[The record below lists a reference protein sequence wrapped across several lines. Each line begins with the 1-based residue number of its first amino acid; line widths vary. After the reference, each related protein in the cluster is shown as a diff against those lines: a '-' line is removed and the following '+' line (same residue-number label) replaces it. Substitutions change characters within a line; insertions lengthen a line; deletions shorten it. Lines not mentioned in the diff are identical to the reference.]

1 MFEFTLS
8 PEPTKA
14 EISGGLYDVVI
25 IGAGAAGLTT
35 AIYTARDGMKTLILE
50 REGAGGLA
58 ATTEM
63 IENYPGFPDGI
74 NGMELLDRFRR
85 QAERFGAEI
94 VEFDEV
100 IKVAPIE
107 AGKIEV
113 HTEGGQVYTGKTVV
127 VATGSRPK
135 KLNIPGENEFYGR
148 GVSYCATCDGPFF
161 KDKNVVIIGAGNSG
175 LQEGLQVLEYAKHVT
190 FLEFLPYT
198 RAERILQD
206 RVKNHPKSTLL
217 FNRQVMAVQGDKTV
231 TGVVAVD
238 RETKEE
244 HVYPADGVFIYVGYS
259 PYSAFVAD
267 LVETNKWGYIITDEK
282 MRTKIAGL
290 YAIGDVRADN
300 PAQLSVSVGDGAK
313 AALAIRD
320 FILELQG

>member
-1 MFEFTLS
+1 MFDFIIS
-8 PEPTKA
+8 PEPSKTT
-14 EISGGLYDVVI
+14 ISGGVYDVVI

-35 AIYTARDGMKTLILE
+35 AIYTARDGLKTLVLE

-74 NGMELLDRFRR
+74 NGADLLDRFRQ

-94 VEFDEV
+94 IEFDEV
-100 IKVAPIE
+100 VKVNPLK
-107 AGKIEV
+107 AGEIEV

-127 VATGSRPK
+127 IATGSQPK
-135 KLNIPGENEFYGR
+135 KLNIPGEKEFYGR
-148 GVSYCATCDGPFF
+148 GLSYCATCDGPFF
-161 KDKNVVIIGAGNSG
+161 KDKDVVIIGAGNSG

-198 RAERILQD
+198 RAEQILQD
-206 RVKNHPKSTLL
+206 RVKSHPKSTLL
-217 FNRQVMAVQGDKTV
+217 FNQQVTAIQGEKTV
-231 TGVVAVD
+231 TGVLVVD

-244 HVYPADGVFIYVGYS
+244 RVYPTDGVFIYVGYS

-267 LVETNKWGYIITDEK
+267 LVETNKWGYIFTDEK
-282 MRTKIAGL
+282 MRTKIPGL

-300 PAQLSVSVGDGAK
+300 PAQLSVSVGDGTK

-320 FILELQG
+320 FILEL

>member
-35 AIYTARDGMKTLILE
+35 AIYTARDGLKTLVLE

-74 NGMELLDRFRR
+74 NGAELLDRFRR

-100 IKVAPIE
+100 VKVNPIE

-127 VATGSRPK
+127 VATGSQPK
-135 KLNIPGENEFYGR
+135 KLDIPGEKEFYGR

-161 KDKNVVIIGAGNSG
+161 KDKNVIIIGAGNSG
-175 LQEGLQVLEYAKHVT
+175 LQEGLQVLEYARHVT

-198 RAERILQD
+198 RAEHILQE
-206 RVKNHPKSTLL
+206 RVKSHPKSALL
-217 FNRQVMAVQGDKTV
+217 FNQQVTAIQGDKTV
-231 TGVVAVD
+231 TGVVAVN

-244 HVYPADGVFIYVGYS
+244 HVYPTDGVFIYVGYS
-259 PYSAFVAD
+259 PYSAFVGD

-282 MRTKIAGL
+282 MRAKIPGL

-320 FILELQG
+320 FIQELQG

>member
-8 PEPTKA
+8 PESPKTA
-14 EISGGLYDVVI
+14 ISGGMYDVVI

-35 AIYTARDGMKTLILE
+35 AIYTARDGLKTLVLE
-50 REGAGGLA
+50 RESAGGLA

-63 IENYPGFPDGI
+63 IENYPGFPDGV
-74 NGMELLDRFRR
+74 NGAELLDRFRR
-85 QAERFGAEI
+85 QAERFGAQI

-100 IKVAPIE
+100 VKVVPVKKGE
-107 AGKIEV
+107 IEV

-127 VATGSRPK
+127 VATGSQPK
-135 KLNIPGENEFYGR
+135 KLNVPGEKEYAGR

-175 LQEGLQVLEYAKHVT
+175 LQEGLQVLEYAKQVT

-198 RAERILQD
+198 RAEHILQE
-206 RVKNHPKSTLL
+206 RVKNHPKSAVY
-217 FNRQVMAVQGDKTV
+217 FNQQVMAIQGAKTV
-231 TGVVAVD
+231 TGVLVVD
-238 RETKEE
+238 RETKAER
-244 HVYPADGVFIYVGYS
+244 VYPTDGVFIYVGYS

-267 LVETNKWGYIITDEK
+267 LVEINKWGYIVTDEK

-300 PAQLSVSVGDGAK
+300 PAQVSVSVGDGTK
-313 AALAIRD
+313 AALNLRD
-320 FILELQG
+320 FILEL